1 MFSRVM
7 SPRFLDCFL
16 SPQHFQIGPLGCSPP
31 LESNRRNIPVLV
43 SMRGLF
49 LHYQEAFSLSAS
61 PIRGDRGDFFGVNQ
75 ALRFILARF
84 FSHPGMA
91 CPPE

>member
-43 SMRGLF
+43 SMRG
-49 LHYQEAFSLSAS
+49 
-61 PIRGDRGDFFGVNQ
+61 
-75 ALRFILARF
+75 
-84 FSHPGMA
+84 
-91 CPPE
+91 